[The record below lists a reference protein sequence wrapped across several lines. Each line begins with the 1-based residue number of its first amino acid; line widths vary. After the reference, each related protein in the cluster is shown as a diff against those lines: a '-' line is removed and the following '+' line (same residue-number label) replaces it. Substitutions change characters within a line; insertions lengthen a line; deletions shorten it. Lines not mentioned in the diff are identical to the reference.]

1 MVYADKIGILPPEY
15 GFFNSY
21 ATQELAEKYCTKL
34 KYPNKYT
41 KEDMNYALNN
51 LSVLHCIVKP
61 WKFFDIY
68 FADSWWEYAQK
79 TDYYDE
85 IKLMYSYDK

>member
-1 MVYADKIGILPPEY
+1 
-15 GFFNSY
+15 
-21 ATQELAEKYCTKL
+21 
-34 KYPNKYT
+34 
-41 KEDMNYALNN
+41 MNYALNN